1 MASGVAQS
9 GVARIDWPTLF
20 RVDAPA
26 AGSALFSEL
35 AQPAAQPVQQDTA
48 LLRQLHACAPR
59 GVELVTGTLAAMLA
73 ETLRLSGPD
82 AIAPEQSLLDLGL
95 DSLVALELTDRL
107 TKVFGRPF
115 RATLFFSYPNLR
127 ALAQYVLNELSP
139 SLPRRSS
146 TKHPTTSTRTTFPN

>member
-1 MASGVAQS
+1 MGPWAEIGHAATDYGRRAHEQLGALGVGTLPPELAIATLERLMASGVAQS

-48 LLRQLHACAPR
+48 LLRQLHACAR
-59 GVELVTGTLAAMLA
+59 ARVELVTGTLAAML

-95 DSLVALELTDRL
+95 IRWS
-107 TKVFGRPF
+107 
-115 RATLFFSYPNLR
+115 
-127 ALAQYVLNELSP
+127 
-139 SLPRRSS
+139 RS
-146 TKHPTTSTRTTFPN
+146 N